1 MKKKHLLLLAPLL
14 VAVCA
19 LVLILCGRT
28 YTVRLNRERLRNEI
42 PSDPSA
48 FTVDVQNPDVA
59 RCETIRVEDE
69 TLLLTFHGGKPG
81 KTHVE
86 VSLNGALQNI
96 FNLHVHPFGVITFDS
111 FFGDCTGAAVIPAGL
126 LLFLAAVLWVLIRQ
140 HRVAMR
146 ISLYQYRNVMRLG
159 LIVFVCFQI
168 LLLIPQLIGGGGVLR
183 AVEMTVQTTRLFA
196 IAALPAAFVLSI
208 LITISNVTLM
218 RREGRTWRNMLG
230 TILGVGLCL
239 LTLLPEALGE
249 FLQRTTLVDVHNE
262 SGLALYVELFTEG
275 FVTSLAVYLECMLLG
290 TVSLSLK
297 AARRVPPPDRDYML
311 ILGCQIMDDG
321 SLTPLLKSRADRALA
336 FAEMQKEKTGK
347 DLTFVPSGGRGPDEV
362 MAEADAIK
370 NYLLSVGVPDAR
382 ILPENRSVN
391 TEENIR
397 NSMRLIR
404 EAAGETQP
412 KVAFSTTNYHVFRAG
427 LIAFKQGERL
437 EGVGSPTKRYFWIN
451 AFVREFVAT
460 LVSERR
466 THLLMIAVLSLMLL
480 ATVAIRYL
488 SVIL

>member
-1 MKKKHLLLLAPLL
+1 MKKKHLLLLAVLL
-14 VAVCA
+14 AAVCT
-19 LVLILCGRT
+19 LTLILCGRT

-69 TLLLTFHGGKPG
+69 ALLLTFRGGKPG

-86 VSLNGALQNI
+86 VKNNGTPQIMFAMYT
-96 FNLHVHPFGVITFDS
+96 HPFGVLTYDS
-111 FFGDCTGAAVIPAGL
+111 YFGDVTGAAVIPAGI
-126 LLFLAAVLWVLIRQ
+126 LLFLAAVLWSLIR
-140 HRVAMR
+140 RYRAER
-146 ISLYQYRNVMRLG
+146 KDCLYQYRNVMLLG
-159 LIVFVCFQI
+159 LIIFVCF
-168 LLLIPQLIGGGGVLR
+168 LLLNQIPQLIAGGGVIHAAEIALN
-183 AVEMTVQTTRLFA
+183 TTRVFSMV
-196 IAALPAAFVLSI
+196 ALPAAFVLSI

-230 TILGVGLCL
+230 TLLGVGLCL
-239 LTLLPEALGE
+239 LTLLPEALSE
-249 FLQRTTLVDVHNE
+249 FLQRTTIVDVHNE

-275 FVTSLAVYLECMLLG
+275 FVAGLAAYLECILLG
-290 TVSLSLK
+290 TVILSLK
-297 AARRVPPPDRDYML
+297 AARHVPPPDRDYML
-311 ILGCQIMDDG
+311 ILGCQIMPDG

-336 FAEMQKEKTGK
+336 FADMQKKKTGK
-347 DLTFVPSGGRGPDEV
+347 DLTFVPSGGRGADEI
-362 MAEADAIK
+362 MAEADAIR
-370 NYLLSVGVPDAR
+370 NYLLSVGVPDER
-382 ILPENRSVN
+382 ILPENKSVN

-404 EAAGETQP
+404 ENAGETQP

-460 LVSERR
+460 LFSERR
-466 THLLMIAVLSLMLL
+466 THLLVIAALALMLL
-480 ATVAIRYL
+480 AVVAIRYL